1 MMEEI
6 EAGTYPEGTPI
17 MLESIDRMSRQRHE
31 EAAAILNR
39 LTSTGCVDS
48 ILDRQVI
55 QRSNLKTL
63 IVAMQVVAAAERANR
78 H

>member
-1 MMEEI
+1 MMEEV

-31 EAAAILNR
+31 EAAAIFNR

-55 QRSNLKTL
+55 
-63 IVAMQVVAAAERANR
+63 
-78 H
+78 